1 MHRLLQRQINK
12 LLPEDLKSRSD
23 LNDFF
28 EAVSRAYADYDTDH
42 DQIERTLEISS
53 NELFKANQQLNESN
67 ASLEAKV
74 ELRTAEYEKLNSEL
88 LHEIEVRKIREQELH
103 ETDMILTVSNDA
115 ATQLLIVPSYK
126 DAIHSSLQLFAPV
139 VHADKVF
146 LFEKDDLR
154 SKTHI
159 YNERF
164 SWSSETGPVLDQP
177 SRRRMNLAKEGYE
190 IWLPE
195 LSAGRVVVFSDLD
208 GSELAKNYLQK
219 YNALSV
225 ILAPVFSGEKLWGIV
240 GFENHTSQ
248 RLLRATEIGILKN
261 FASSLGGLVQS
272 NNQEAFLV
280 RNREELLEAQSFAR
294 MGTFEIDFINGVSSF
309 TEQGAKLLGMSIDEM
324 KFDQELITRLRK
336 NVIREDLEKIDK
348 AWVSAMQNKQE
359 VRLDFRIKNETGSI
373 SCLNWNVK
381 PEFAQ
386 DSKLVRV
393 TGTLQDVTERMLLEE
408 RSKMARLIIEN
419 SPTVLFRWSMTE
431 DFPVEFVSE
440 NISQFGY
447 SASEFLEKKI
457 NYADI
462 IFKDDLDRIREE
474 VNQYNEEGVLL
485 YTQTY
490 RIYHKSGEIRW
501 VEDRTMVEVN
511 DKSGTNFH
519 QGLITDI
526 TDRVNAQLALENSE
540 KRFRSMVQNSS
551 DITTILDR
559 SGIIQ
564 YESASFFK
572 MFGYSSDEVI
582 GKSVQ
587 EFVHPEDFEQVMN
600 AFGSLV
606 EQGEYPSIVFRF
618 KNKDNLYTYLEAL
631 GSNQLE
637 EPSINGI
644 VVNSRDVTERIQNEI
659 RMREY
664 ADTLEKINKEL
675 DQFAYIVSHDLKA
688 PLRAI
693 NNLSIWIE
701 EDLEGKME
709 ADTRKNFEML
719 RGRIHRMESLING
732 ILQYSR
738 AGRVKNE
745 NVPVDVN
752 AFVKDVIQNLSP
764 PEHFRITVD
773 ERLPI
778 IQSEKIAL
786 DQVFSNFISNA
797 IKYNN
802 NPDPTIHVTYEDLG
816 TMHKFGVADNGP
828 GIAPEFFEKVFVIF
842 QTLQARDVIES
853 TGVGLAIV
861 KKIVEEKGG
870 QVWLESELNRGTTFF
885 FTLPKL

>member
-12 LLPEDLKSRSD
+12 LFPEDLKSRTD
-23 LNDFF
+23 LQDFLD
-28 EAVSRAYADYDTDH
+28 AVSRAYLDYDSDH

-88 LHEIEVRKIREQELH
+88 LREIEVRKIREQELH
-103 ETDMILTVSNDA
+103 ETDLILSVSNDA
-115 ATQLLIVPSYK
+115 ATQLLVVPTYK
-126 DAIHSSLQLFAPV
+126 DAIHSALMLFAPV
-139 VHADKVF
+139 VQADRVF
-146 LFEKDDLR
+146 LFQKEEIR
-154 SKTHI
+154 SKEHI

-164 SWSSETGPVLDQP
+164 SWTSETGALLDDP
-177 SRRRMNLAKEGYE
+177 SKKRLNLINEGFSE
-190 IWLPE
+190 WFPE
-195 LSAGRVVVFSDLD
+195 LNAGRVVTISNSDESASRKD
-208 GSELAKNYLQK
+208 FLAKKKLH
-219 YNALSV
+219 LL
-225 ILAPVFSGEKLWGIV
+225 ILAPVFSGDKLWGFV
-240 GFENHTSQ
+240 GFENSTSS
-248 RLLRATEIGILKN
+248 RVLRTTEIGILKN
-261 FASSLGGLVQS
+261 FASSIGGLVQT

-280 RNREELLEAQSFAR
+280 RNRQELLEAQSFAR
-294 MGTFEIDFINGVSSF
+294 MGTFEIDLVNGVSSF
-309 TEQGAKLLGMSIDEM
+309 TEQGAKLLGMSIEEM
-324 KFDQELITRLRK
+324 RFDHEFVSRLRR

-359 VRLDFRIKNETGSI
+359 VRLDFRIKNDSGSI

-381 PEFAQ
+381 PEFAF
-386 DSKLVRV
+386 DSKLIRV

-419 SPTVLFRWSMTE
+419 SPTVLFRWSM
-431 DFPVEFVSE
+431 DDSFPVEFVSE

-447 SASEFLEKKI
+447 DAADFLERRI

-462 IFKDDLDRIREE
+462 IIKDDLERIRSE
-474 VNQYNEEGVLL
+474 VKQYHQDEVLL

-490 RIYHKSGEIRW
+490 RIYNKSGEIRW
-501 VEDRTMVEVN
+501 VEDRTMVERN
-511 DKSGTNFH
+511 DQENATFH

-551 DITTILDR
+551 DITTILDTEGNIR
-559 SGIIQ
+559 
-564 YESASFFK
+564 YESASFFN
-572 MFGYSSDEVI
+572 MSGFLPDEVI
-582 GKSVQ
+582 GKPVHEFLHPDDVEMAMKALENLIVVGEQSSV
-587 EFVHPEDFEQVMN
+587 
-600 AFGSLV
+600 
-606 EQGEYPSIVFRF
+606 IFRF
-618 KNKDNLYTYLEAL
+618 KRKDETYVYLEAL
-631 GSNQLE
+631 GSNQLS

-644 VVNSRDVTERIQNEI
+644 VVNSRDVTERLESENQ
-659 RMREY
+659 MKEY
-664 ADTLEKINKEL
+664 ANTLEKINKEL

-709 ADTRKNFEML
+709 PDTRKNFDML

-738 AGRVKNE
+738 AGRVKSE
-745 NVPVDVN
+745 NIPIDVN
-752 AFVKDVIQNLSP
+752 AFVKDIVQNLAPPEIFQVFVDDKLPVIQG
-764 PEHFRITVD
+764 
-773 ERLPI
+773 
-778 IQSEKIAL
+778 EKLAI

-802 NPDPTIHVTYEDLG
+802 NEKPEIKVFYEDLG
-816 TMHKFGVADNGP
+816 SMHKFGVSDNGP
-828 GIAPEFFEKVFVIF
+828 GIAPEFFNKVFVIF

-870 QVWLESELNRGTTFF
+870 QVWLESEMNKGTTFY
-885 FTLPKL
+885 FTLPKI

>member
-12 LLPEDLKSRSD
+12 LLPEDLKSIPD
-23 LNDFF
+23 LQEFLD
-28 EAVSRAYADYDTDH
+28 AVSRAYLDYDADH

-74 ELRTAEYEKLNSEL
+74 ELRTSEYEKLNSEL

-103 ETDMILTVSNDA
+103 ETDLTLTVSNDA

-126 DAIHSSLQLFAPV
+126 DAIHSALMLFAPV
-139 VHADKVF
+139 IHADRVY
-146 LFEKDDLR
+146 LFEKEEIR
-154 SKTHI
+154 SKENI

-164 SWSSETGPVLDQP
+164 SWTSESKALLDDA
-177 SRRRMNLAKEGYE
+177 SKKRLNLSKEGFSE
-190 IWLPE
+190 WLLE
-195 LSAGRVVVFSDLD
+195 LNAGRVVTISNADNNVSYNTF
-208 GSELAKNYLQK
+208 LAKQ
-219 YNALSV
+219 NAQWV
-225 ILAPVFSGEKLWGIV
+225 ILAPVFSGDKLWGFV
-240 GFENHTSQ
+240 GFENSTSNRQ
-248 RLLRATEIGILKN
+248 LRSTEIEILKN
-261 FASSLGGLVQS
+261 FASSIGGLVQN

-280 RNREELLEAQSFAR
+280 RNRQELLEAQSFAR
-294 MGTFEIDFINGVSSF
+294 MGTFEIDLVNGVSSF
-309 TEQGAKLLGMSIDEM
+309 TEQGAKLLGMSIEEM
-324 KFDQELITRLRK
+324 RFDNEFISRLRK
-336 NVIREDLEKIDK
+336 NIIREDLEKIDE

-359 VRLDFRIKNETGSI
+359 VRLDFRIKNESGSI

-381 PEFAQ
+381 PEFAL
-386 DSKLVRV
+386 DSKLIRV

-419 SPTVLFRWSMTE
+419 SPTVLFRWTMHDS
-431 DFPVEFVSE
+431 FPVEFVSE

-447 SASEFLEKKI
+447 DAADFLERRI
-457 NYADI
+457 NYADVI
-462 IFKDDLDRIREE
+462 VKKDLERIRSE
-474 VNQYNEEGVLL
+474 VKQYHKDEVLL

-490 RIYHKSGEIRW
+490 RIYNKSGEIRW
-501 VEDRTMVEVN
+501 VEDRTMVERN
-511 DKSGTNFH
+511 DQEEATFH

-551 DITTILDR
+551 DITTILDSDGTIR
-559 SGIIQ
+559 
-564 YESASFFK
+564 YESASFFN
-572 MFGYSSDEVI
+572 MSGFLPDEVI
-582 GKSVQ
+582 GKPVHEFLHPDDVEIVMQSFENLIGFGEQSSV
-587 EFVHPEDFEQVMN
+587 
-600 AFGSLV
+600 
-606 EQGEYPSIVFRF
+606 IFRF
-618 KNKDNLYTYLEAL
+618 KRKDETYIYLEAL
-631 GSNQLE
+631 GSNQLS

-644 VVNSRDVTERIQNEI
+644 VVNSRDVTERLENENQ
-659 RMREY
+659 MREY
-664 ADTLEKINKEL
+664 ANTLEKINKEL

-709 ADTRKNFEML
+709 SETRKNFDML

-738 AGRVKNE
+738 AGRVKSDNI
-745 NVPVDVN
+745 PIDVN
-752 AFVKDVIQNLSP
+752 AFVKDIIQNLAP
-764 PEHFRITVD
+764 PEAFQVFID
-773 ERLPI
+773 NNLPV
-778 IQSEKIAL
+778 IQGEKLAI

-802 NPDPTIHVTYEDLG
+802 NEKPEIKVFYEDLG
-816 TMHKFGVADNGP
+816 LFHKFGVSDNGP
-828 GIAPEFFEKVFVIF
+828 GIAPEFFNKVFVIF

-870 QVWLESELNRGTTFF
+870 QVWLESELNKGTTFY

>member
-23 LNDFF
+23 LQEFL
-28 EAVSRAYADYDTDH
+28 EAVSRAYLDYDADH

-103 ETDMILTVSNDA
+103 ETDLILSVSNDA
-115 ATQLLIVPSYK
+115 ATQLLIVPIYK
-126 DAIHSSLQLFAPV
+126 DAIHSALTLFAPV
-139 VHADKVF
+139 VHADRVF
-146 LFEKDDLR
+146 LFEKEDIR
-154 SKTHI
+154 SKDHL

-164 SWSSETGPVLDQP
+164 TWTVETEALLDNP
-177 SRRRMNLAKEGYE
+177 IKKRLNLFKEGYSE
-190 IWLPE
+190 WLPD
-195 LSAGRVVVFSDLD
+195 LNAGRVVIISNTDANESHNTF
-208 GSELAKNYLQK
+208 
-219 YNALSV
+219 LSKHQAQLV
-225 ILAPVFSGEKLWGIV
+225 ILAPVFSGDKLWGIV
-240 GFENHTSQ
+240 GFENSTSNRQ
-248 RLLRATEIGILKN
+248 LRSTEIGILKN
-261 FASSLGGLVQS
+261 FASSIGGLVQN

-280 RNREELLEAQSFAR
+280 RNRQELLEAQSFAR
-294 MGTFEIDFINGVSSF
+294 MGTFEIDLVNGVSSF
-309 TEQGAKLLGMSIDEM
+309 TEQGAKLLGMSIEEM
-324 KFDQELITRLRK
+324 RFDPEFISRLRR

-359 VRLDFRIKNETGSI
+359 VRLDFRIKNSAGSI

-381 PEFAQ
+381 PEFAI

-419 SPTVLFRWSMTE
+419 SPTVLFRWSM
-431 DFPVEFVSE
+431 DDSFPVEFVSE

-447 SASEFLEKKI
+447 DAADFLERRI

-462 IFKDDLDRIREE
+462 IIKDDLERIRAE
-474 VNQYNEEGVLL
+474 VKQYHQDEVLL
-485 YTQTY
+485 YSQTY
-490 RIYHKSGEIRW
+490 RIYNKSGEIRW
-501 VEDRTMVEVN
+501 VEDRTMVERN
-511 DKSGTNFH
+511 DQDDATFH

-551 DITTILDR
+551 DITTILDTEGTIR
-559 SGIIQ
+559 
-564 YESASFFK
+564 YESASFFN
-572 MFGYSSDEVI
+572 MSGFLPDEVI
-582 GKSVQ
+582 GKPVHEFLHPDDVEMAMKALENLILVGEQSSV
-587 EFVHPEDFEQVMN
+587 
-600 AFGSLV
+600 
-606 EQGEYPSIVFRF
+606 IFRF
-618 KNKDNLYTYLEAL
+618 KRKDETYVYLEAL
-631 GSNQLE
+631 GSNQLS

-644 VVNSRDVTERIQNEI
+644 VVNSRDVTERLESENQ
-659 RMREY
+659 MKEY
-664 ADTLEKINKEL
+664 ANTLEKINKEL

-709 ADTRKNFEML
+709 PDTRKNFDML

-738 AGRVKNE
+738 AGRVKSE
-745 NVPVDVN
+745 NIPIDVN
-752 AFVKDVIQNLSP
+752 AFVKDIVQNLAPPETFQVFIDDNLPVIQG
-764 PEHFRITVD
+764 
-773 ERLPI
+773 
-778 IQSEKIAL
+778 EKLAI

-802 NPDPTIHVTYEDLG
+802 NTKPEIKVFYEDLG
-816 TMHKFGVADNGP
+816 SMHKFGVSDNGP
-828 GIAPEFFEKVFVIF
+828 GIAPEFFNKVFVIF

-870 QVWLESELNRGTTFF
+870 QVWLESELNKGTTFY
-885 FTLPKL
+885 FTLPKI

>member
-23 LNDFF
+23 LQEFL
-28 EAVSRAYADYDTDH
+28 EAVSRAYLDYDADH

-103 ETDMILTVSNDA
+103 ETDLILSVSNDA
-115 ATQLLIVPSYK
+115 ATQLLIVPIYK
-126 DAIHSSLQLFAPV
+126 DAIHSALTLFAPV
-139 VHADKVF
+139 VHADRVF
-146 LFEKDDLR
+146 LFEKEDIR
-154 SKTHI
+154 SKDHL

-164 SWSSETGPVLDQP
+164 TWTVETEALLDNP
-177 SRRRMNLAKEGYE
+177 IKKRLNLFKEGYSE
-190 IWLPE
+190 WLPD
-195 LSAGRVVVFSDLD
+195 LNAGRVVIISNTDANESHNTF
-208 GSELAKNYLQK
+208 
-219 YNALSV
+219 LSKHQAQLV
-225 ILAPVFSGEKLWGIV
+225 ILAPVFSGDKLWGIV
-240 GFENHTSQ
+240 GFENSTSNRQ
-248 RLLRATEIGILKN
+248 LRSTEIGILKN
-261 FASSLGGLVQS
+261 FASSIGGLVQN

-280 RNREELLEAQSFAR
+280 RNRQELLEAQSFAR
-294 MGTFEIDFINGVSSF
+294 MGTFEIDLVNGVSSF
-309 TEQGAKLLGMSIDEM
+309 TEQGAKLLGMSIEEM
-324 KFDQELITRLRK
+324 RFDPEFISRLRK

-359 VRLDFRIKNETGSI
+359 VRLDFRIKNSAGSI

-381 PEFAQ
+381 PEFAI

-419 SPTVLFRWSMTE
+419 SPTVLFRWSM
-431 DFPVEFVSE
+431 DDSFPVEFVSE

-447 SASEFLEKKI
+447 DASDFLERRI

-462 IFKDDLDRIREE
+462 IFKDDLERIRSE
-474 VNQYNEEGVLL
+474 VKQYHQDEVLL

-490 RIYHKSGEIRW
+490 RIYNESGEIRW
-501 VEDRTMVEVN
+501 VEDRTMVERN
-511 DKSGTNFH
+511 DQDDATFH

-551 DITTILDR
+551 DITTILDTE
-559 SGIIQ
+559 GIIR
-564 YESASFFK
+564 YESASFFN
-572 MFGYSSDEVI
+572 MSGFLPEEVI
-582 GKSVQ
+582 GKSVH
-587 EFVHPEDFEQVMN
+587 EFLHPDDIEITMKAFEN
-600 AFGSLV
+600 LILV
-606 EQGEYPSIVFRF
+606 GEQSSVIFRF
-618 KNKDNLYTYLEAL
+618 KRKDETYVYLEAL
-631 GSNQLE
+631 GSNQLS

-644 VVNSRDVTERIQNEI
+644 VVNSRDVTERLESENQ
-659 RMREY
+659 MKEY
-664 ADTLEKINKEL
+664 ANTLEKINKEL

-709 ADTRKNFEML
+709 PDTRKNFDML

-738 AGRVKNE
+738 AGRVKSE
-745 NVPVDVN
+745 NIPIDVS
-752 AFVKDVIQNLSP
+752 AFVKDIVQNLAPPETFQVFIDDNLPVIQG
-764 PEHFRITVD
+764 
-773 ERLPI
+773 
-778 IQSEKIAL
+778 EKLAI

-802 NPDPTIHVTYEDLG
+802 NEKPEIKVFYEDLG
-816 TMHKFGVADNGP
+816 SMHKFGVSDNGP
-828 GIAPEFFEKVFVIF
+828 GIAPEFFNKVFVIF

-870 QVWLESELNRGTTFF
+870 QVWLESELNKGTTFY
-885 FTLPKL
+885 FTLPKI

>member
-12 LLPEDLKSRSD
+12 LLPENLRSVAE
-23 LNDFF
+23 LQDFF
-28 EAVSRAYADYDTDH
+28 EAISKAYIDYDADH

-53 NELFKANQQLNESN
+53 NELFKSNQQLNESN

-88 LHEIEVRKIREQELH
+88 LHEIDVRKIREQELH
-103 ETDMILTVSNDA
+103 ETDLILTVSNDA
-115 ATQLLIVPSYK
+115 ATQLLIVPDYK
-126 DAIHSSLQLFAPV
+126 QAIHAALSLFAPV
-139 VHADKVF
+139 IQSHKVC
-146 LFEKDDLR
+146 LFEKDELR
-154 SKTHI
+154 GKSHL

-164 SWSSETGPVLDQP
+164 SWSNETGPDLDNP
-177 SRRRMNLAKEGYE
+177 SQKRINFFKEGFE
-190 IWLPE
+190 NWLSE
-195 LSAGRVVVFSDLD
+195 LSTGRVVIISETDKSDLNKD
-208 GSELAKNYLQK
+208 YLQNK
-219 YNALSV
+219 GAKS
-225 ILAPVFSGEKLWGIV
+225 IIFSPLFLGDKLWGFV
-240 GFENHTSQ
+240 CFENHHSPKK
-248 RLLRATEIGILKN
+248 LRGTEIGILKN

-272 NNQEAFLV
+272 NNQEAYLV
-280 RNREELLEAQSFAR
+280 RNRQELIEAQNFAR
-294 MGTFEIDFINGVSSF
+294 MGTFEIDLVNGVSSF
-309 TEQGAKLLGMSIDEM
+309 TEQGAKLLGMSIEEM
-324 KFDQELITRLRK
+324 KFDPNLINRLRK

-348 AWVSAMQNKQE
+348 AWISAMQNKHE
-359 VRLDFRIKNETGSI
+359 VRLDFRIKNEEGSI

-381 PEFAQ
+381 PEFTN
-386 DSKLVRV
+386 DSKLIRV
-393 TGTLQDVTERMLLEE
+393 TGTLQDVTDRMLLEE

-419 SPTVLFRWSMTE
+419 SPTILFRWSMTDE
-431 DFPVEFVSE
+431 FPVEFVSE

-447 SASEFLEKKI
+447 EAADFLEKKI

-462 IFKDDLDRIREE
+462 IFDEDIDRIREE
-474 VNQYNEEGVLL
+474 VNQYKEDGILL

-490 RIYHKSGEIRW
+490 RIFSKTGEIRW

-511 DKSGTNFH
+511 NRSGVTFH

-526 TDRVNAQLALENSE
+526 TDRVNAQLALEVSE

-551 DITTILDR
+551 DITSILDQN
-559 SGIIQ
+559 GTIQ
-564 YESASFFK
+564 YESASFYK
-572 MFGYSSDEVI
+572 MFGYTAEEVI
-582 GKSVQ
+582 GKPVQ
-587 EFVHPEDFEQVMN
+587 EFVHPEDLENVMQ
-600 AFGSLV
+600 AFGGLIA
-606 EQGEYPSIVFRF
+606 EGEHPSIVFRF
-618 KNKDNLYTYLEAL
+618 KNKNSAFTYLEAI

-644 VVNSRDVTERIQNEI
+644 VVNSRDVTERLQQEN

-664 ADTLEKINKEL
+664 SDTLEKINKEL

-709 ADTRKNFEML
+709 ADTSKNFEML

-738 AGRVKNE
+738 AGRVKSE
-745 NVPVDVN
+745 NVPIDVN
-752 AFVKDVIQNLSP
+752 AFVKDIVQNLAP
-764 PEHFRITVD
+764 PERFKILIDDNLPVIHF
-773 ERLPI
+773 
-778 IQSEKIAL
+778 EKIAL

-802 NPDPTIHVTYEDLG
+802 STEPTIKVSYEDLG
-816 TMHKFGVADNGP
+816 SLYKFGVADNGP
-828 GIAPEFFEKVFVIF
+828 GIAPEFFEKIFVIF

-870 QVWLESELNRGTTFF
+870 QVWLESEINKGTTFY

>member
-12 LLPEDLKSRSD
+12 LLPEELKIRTDLH
-23 LNDFF
+23 NFF
-28 EAVSRAYADYDTDH
+28 EAISRAYSDYDADH
-42 DQIERTLEISS
+42 DQIERTLEVSS

-74 ELRTAEYEKLNSEL
+74 ELRTSEYEKLNSEL

-115 ATQLLIVPSYK
+115 ATQLLIVPNYK
-126 DAIHSSLQLFAPV
+126 DAIHSALHLFAPV
-139 VHADKVF
+139 VNADRVF
-146 LFEKDDLR
+146 LLEKDELR

-164 SWSSETGPVLDQP
+164 SWTSETGPVLDSP
-177 SRRRMNLAKEGYE
+177 SKKRMNLAKEGFE
-190 IWLPE
+190 QWLPE
-195 LSAGRVVVFSDLD
+195 LSAGRVVIFSESDEND
-208 GSELAKNYLQK
+208 SSKSYLEK
-219 YNALSV
+219 HHSVSV
-225 ILAPVFSGEKLWGIV
+225 ILAPVFSGDRLWGIA
-240 GFENHTSQ
+240 GFENHTTARQ
-248 RLLRATEIGILKN
+248 LRGTEIGILKN

-272 NNQEAFLV
+272 NNQEAYLV

-309 TEQGAKLLGMSIDEM
+309 TEQGAKLLGMSIEEM
-324 KFDQELITRLRK
+324 KFDHELIARLRK

-359 VRLDFRIKNETGSI
+359 VRLDFRIKNDTGSI

-381 PEFAQ
+381 PEFAL

-419 SPTVLFRWSMTE
+419 SPTVLFRWSMTD

-462 IFKDDLDRIREE
+462 IFHEDLERIREE
-474 VNQYNEEGVLL
+474 VNQYNEDGVLL

-490 RIYHKSGEIRW
+490 RIYSKSGEIRW

-511 DKSGTNFH
+511 DKSGTTFH

-551 DITTILDR
+551 DITTILDQF
-559 SGIIQ
+559 GNIQ

-572 MFGYSSDEVI
+572 MFGYSAQEVI

-587 EFVHPEDFEQVMN
+587 EFVHPDDLEQVLN
-600 AFGSLV
+600 AFAILV
-606 EQGEYPSIVFRF
+606 QKGEYPSLVFRF
-618 KNKDNLYTYLEAL
+618 KNKDNVYTYLEAL
-631 GSNQLE
+631 GSNQLD

-644 VVNSRDVTERIQNEI
+644 VVNSRDVTDRIQNEN

-738 AGRVKNE
+738 AGRVKSE
-745 NVPVDVN
+745 NVPIDVN
-752 AFVKDVIQNLSP
+752 AFVKDIIQNLSP
-764 PEHFRITVD
+764 PENFKITVD
-773 ERLPI
+773 EHLPV
-778 IQSEKIAL
+778 IQSEKIAI

-797 IKYNN
+797 IKYNS
-802 NPDPTIHVTYEDLG
+802 NPDPIINVFYEDLG

-828 GIAPEFFEKVFVIF
+828 GIAPEFFEKIFVIF

-870 QVWLESELNRGTTFF
+870 QVWLESEINKGTTFY

>member
-12 LLPEDLKSRSD
+12 FLPDNLKSSAEMQ
-23 LNDFF
+23 DFF
-28 EAVSRAYADYDTDH
+28 EAISKAYIDYDSDH

-53 NELFKANQQLNESN
+53 NELFKSNQQLNESN

-103 ETDMILTVSNDA
+103 ETDVILTVSNDA
-115 ATQLLIVPSYK
+115 ATQLLIVSDYK
-126 DAIHSSLQLFAPV
+126 QAIDAALSLFAPV
-139 VHADKVF
+139 IQSDKVC
-146 LFEKDDLR
+146 LFEKDEIR
-154 SKTHI
+154 GKNQF

-164 SWSSETGPVLDQP
+164 SWTQESGSELDNP
-177 SRRRMNLAKEGYE
+177 SQKRINFFKVGLEN
-190 IWLPE
+190 WLTE
-195 LSAGRVVVFSDLD
+195 LSTGRVVVISETDKSEVNKAYLLNKGAKSMIFS
-208 GSELAKNYLQK
+208 
-219 YNALSV
+219 
-225 ILAPVFSGEKLWGIV
+225 PVFLGDKLWGFV
-240 GFENHTSQ
+240 CFESHQNPKK
-248 RLLRATEIGILKN
+248 LRGAEIGILKN
-261 FASSLGGLVQS
+261 FASSLGGLVQ
-272 NNQEAFLV
+272 NKNQEAYLV
-280 RNREELLEAQSFAR
+280 RNRQELIEAQSFAR
-294 MGTFEIDFINGVSSF
+294 MGTFEIDFMNAVSSF
-309 TEQGAKLLGMSIDEM
+309 TEQGAKLLGMSVEDM
-324 KFDQELITRLRK
+324 KFDPNLITRLRK
-336 NVIREDLEKIDK
+336 NVIGEDLDKIDK
-348 AWVSAMQNKQE
+348 AWISAMQNKQE
-359 VRLDFRIKNETGSI
+359 VRLDFRIKNDTGSI

-381 PEFAQ
+381 PEFAN
-386 DSKLVRV
+386 DSRLIRV

-419 SPTVLFRWSMTE
+419 SPTVLFRWSMTDE
-431 DFPVEFVSE
+431 FPVEFVSE

-447 SASEFLEKKI
+447 EAADFLKKKI

-462 IFKDDLDRIREE
+462 IFNEDLERIREE
-474 VNQYNEEGVLL
+474 VNQYQEDGVLL

-490 RIYHKSGEIRW
+490 RILNKSGAIRW

-511 DKSGTNFH
+511 DKSGITYH

-551 DITTILDR
+551 DITSILDQN
-559 SGIIQ
+559 GIFQ
-564 YESASFFK
+564 YESASFYK
-572 MFGYSSDEVI
+572 MFGYSAEEII

-587 EFVHPEDFEQVMN
+587 EFVHPEDFENVMQ
-600 AFGSLV
+600 AFGQLVSL
-606 EQGEYPSIVFRF
+606 GDHPPIVFRF
-618 KNKDNLYTYLEAL
+618 KNKNDSFTYLEAI
-631 GSNQLE
+631 GSNQLD

-644 VVNSRDVTERIQNEI
+644 VVNSRDVTERLQQEN

-664 ADTLEKINKEL
+664 SDTLEKINKEL

-709 ADTRKNFEML
+709 ADTSKNFEML

-738 AGRVKNE
+738 AGRVKSE
-745 NVPVDVN
+745 NIPIDLN
-752 AFVKDVIQNLSP
+752 AFVKDIIQNLSP
-764 PEHFRITVD
+764 PENFQILID
-773 ERLPI
+773 DNLPVI
-778 IQSEKIAL
+778 HSEKIAL

-797 IKYNN
+797 IKYNSS
-802 NPDPTIHVTYEDLG
+802 PEPIIKVSYEDLG
-816 TMHKFGVADNGP
+816 AMYKFGVTDNGP
-828 GIAPEFFEKVFVIF
+828 GIAPEFFEKIFVIF

-870 QVWLESELNRGTTFF
+870 QVWLESEINKGTTFY